1 MVSRRLMVRSAI
13 LMYVVFLLYT
23 WIDYFMKLTGYITLE
38 GALLFTVI
46 APLLTF
52 ASFGIRQIKSLKFWQ
67 LTWTIL
73 GAAVFGFIIYA
84 IVNLLLYRI
93 LSLPAW
99 IEMDDLIKLVSTMP
113 VSYVIG
119 AYLGYRLGKRIGFR
133 PPPFQC

>member
-1 MVSRRLMVRSAI
+1 MVSRRLMVWSAI
-13 LMYVVFLLYT
+13 LVYVVLLLYT
-23 WIDYFMKLTGYITLE
+23 WIDYFLKLTGYVTLE

-52 ASFGIRQIKSLKFWQ
+52 ASFGIRQIKSPKFWQ

-73 GAAVFGFIIYA
+73 GAAVFGFVIYA
-84 IVNLLLYRI
+84 IVNLLLYCV
-93 LSLPAW
+93 LGLPAW
-99 IEMDDLIKLVSTMP
+99 IEMDDLIKLVLTMP

-133 PPPFQC
+133 PPLFQC